1 MSTDKVVGIIDEE
14 LAELAGIKYTGKI
27 YASSGVIKHIK
38 KKHRGQLSKNIFND
52 ILETI
57 KTVLKSPEYIG
68 SHPKKPGKSVEFVKK
83 LDDYILVATELD
95 TKKGYLYVSSL
106 YAIKEAKLESRIS
119 SGRVLQYDG

>member
-38 KKHRGQLSKNIFND
+38 KKHRGQLSKDIFND

-119 SGRVLQYDG
+119 NGRVLQYDG

>member
-38 KKHRGQLSKNIFND
+38 KKHRGQLSKDIFND

-119 SGRVLQYDG
+119 SGRILQYDG

>member
-38 KKHRGQLSKNIFND
+38 KKHRGQLSKDIFND

-83 LDDYILVATELD
+83 LDNYILVATELD

>member
-1 MSTDKVVGIIDEE
+1 M
-14 LAELAGIKYTGKI
+14 IKK
-27 YASSGVIKHIK
+27 SNPSGVIKHIK
-38 KKHRGQLSKNIFND
+38 KKHRGQLSKDIFND

-106 YAIKEAKLESRIS
+106 YSIKEAKLESRIS